1 MMLAYVVVLVAIVI
15 VIDHL
20 LARLDR
26 ELSE

>member
-1 MMLAYVVVLVAIVI
+1 VMLAYVVVLVAIVI